1 MKKTAR
7 KEVTRLSLSSIR
19 RVSRDELQQITAG
32 DGPSQPNQTAKGI
45 IDSIG
50 R

>member
-1 MKKTAR
+1 MKKTKR
-7 KEVTRLSLSSIR
+7 HVTRLSLSSIR
-19 RVSRDELQQITAG
+19 RVSSDELQQVAGG
-32 DGPSQPNQTAKGI
+32 DGPSQPSQTAKGI